1 MVTAHLNR
9 ERILTAAFEILDEYG
24 LGDLTMR
31 RLARHLGV
39 APGALYWHFP
49 SKQELLGGISD
60 RILGEDGAADDAAEA
75 APTSA
80 IADWRTVAHATAATL
95 LDRLLSTRDGA
106 EIVSAALAS
115 GTATVDPAEAA
126 HRRTAGRSGRR
137 AGRLGAD
144 PRYLLGAATDLQTAV
159 AAGAEPRPVAHVM
172 AGVDLVLGGIPTE
185 PTG

>member
-31 RLARHLGV
+31 RLARHLDV
-39 APGALYWHFP
+39 TPGALYWHFP

-60 RILGEDGAADDAAEA
+60 RILGEDDTASENEQPD
-75 APTSA
+75 T
-80 IADWRTVAHATAATL
+80 DWRAAAHAAAATL

-115 GTATVDPAEAA
+115 GTATVDPAK
-126 HRRTAGRSGRR
+126 RLTASVQDAPD
-137 AGRLGAD
+137 AGLAGWVLT
-144 PRYLLGAATDLQTAV
+144 RYLLGAATDLQTAV
-159 AAGAEPRPVAHVM
+159 AAGAEPRPVAQVM
-172 AGVDLVLGGIPTE
+172 AGVDLVLGGIPTG

>member
-31 RLARHLGV
+31 RLARHLDV

-49 SKQELLGGISD
+49 SKQELIGGISD
-60 RILGEDGAADDAAEA
+60 RILGEAGAGDDAAEA

-80 IADWRTVAHATAATL
+80 IADWRTVAHAVAATL

-115 GTATVDPAEAA
+115 GTATVDPAERLTAA
-126 HRRTAGRSGRR
+126 LQDAPDAGL
-137 AGRLGAD
+137 AGWVLT
-144 PRYLLGAATDLQTAV
+144 RYLLGAATDLQTAV